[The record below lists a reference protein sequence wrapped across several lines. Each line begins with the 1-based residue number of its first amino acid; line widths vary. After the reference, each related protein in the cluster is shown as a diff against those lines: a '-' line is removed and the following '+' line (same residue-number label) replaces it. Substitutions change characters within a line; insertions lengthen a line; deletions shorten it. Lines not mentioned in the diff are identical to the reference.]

1 MTFLASAPSLKM
13 IRVGMERTWYCAA
26 VTWFSSTLSLTM
38 RTSSR
43 SLAISSRTGATTRH
57 GPHHGAQ
64 KSTRTGVS
72 DSSTSAWKVVSVTWL
87 MSAIG
92 CLAPLGYFKKYSAQ
106 WYGRQMLRR
115 TLILASCAGFL
126 LLPATA
132 DAMIQI
138 DKGIAGA
145 RLGNTKAQ
153 VRAALGAPA
162 KVTTGTNDFGPFT
175 EFRYRGGLRVT
186 FLG

>member
-38 RTSSR
+38 RRSSR
-43 SLAISSRTGATTRH
+43 SCAISSRTGATTRH

-64 KSTRTGVS
+64 KSTSTGVS
-72 DSSTSAWKVVSVTWL
+72 DSSTSAWKVMSVTWL

-92 CLAPLGYFKKYSAQ
+92 CLAPLGYFRKYSDLG
-106 WYGRQMLRR
+106 YGQIMLRR
-115 TLILASCAGFL
+115 SVILAAAATFL
-126 LLPATA
+126 VLPATA
-132 DAMIQI
+132 DGMIQI

-145 RLGNTKAQ
+145 RVNNTKAQ
-153 VRAALGAPA
+153 VRAALGTPA
-162 KVTTGTNDFGPFT
+162 SVKNGTN
-175 EFRYRGGLRVT
+175 E
-186 FLG
+186 

>member
-1 MTFLASAPSLKM
+1 MTFLATWPFLKR
-13 IRVGMERTWYCAA
+13 IIVGIERTSYFAA
-26 VTWFSSTLSLTM
+26 VCWFSSTLSLTI
-38 RTSSR
+38 RRSCR
-43 SLAISSRTGATTRH
+43 SLAISSRTGPTTRQ

-72 DSSTSAWKVVSVTWL
+72 DSSTSAWKLVSVTWL

-92 CLAPLGYFKKYSAQ
+92 CVAPLGYFKKYSAQ
-106 WYGRQMLRR
+106 WYRRQMLRR

-126 LLPATA
+126 VLPATA
-132 DAMIQI
+132 GAMIQI

-162 KVTTGTNDFGPFT
+162 KVTT
-175 EFRYRGGLRVT
+175 
-186 FLG
+186 